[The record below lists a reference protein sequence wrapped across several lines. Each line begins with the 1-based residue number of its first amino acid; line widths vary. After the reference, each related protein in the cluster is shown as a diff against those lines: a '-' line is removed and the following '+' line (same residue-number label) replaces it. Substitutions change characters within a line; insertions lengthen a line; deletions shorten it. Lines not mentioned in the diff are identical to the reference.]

1 MRDRKNKEK
10 LEKEKKEKEDQEKN
24 EKEEKQKEEE
34 QKQEEEQEEE
44 ENEEEDVS
52 VDVRVDNYEDYIFG
66 MYIFYRSTPF
76 NPIRHMFDTV
86 RHKNS

>member
-10 LEKEKKEKEDQEKN
+10 LEKERKEKEEQKKN
-24 EKEEKQKEEE
+24 KKEEKQKEEE
-34 QKQEEEQEEE
+34 QKQEEEQKEE

-66 MYIFYRSTPF
+66 MYIIYRSTPF
-76 NPIRHMFDTV
+76 DLVRHTFDTV
-86 RHKNS
+86 RYKNS